1 MRRKAALMSRVSS
14 DEQAKGYSLD
24 VQSEA
29 LEKYCLKNDIEIVY
43 SFREDHSA
51 KSFNRPAFQKFLEHT
66 KKNHKNIDLLLF
78 STWDRFSRNAMDAY
92 HMIDRMRK
100 MGIEAQ
106 SIEQPIDFSIPENKM
121 MLAMYLVMPE
131 IDNDRRSIKIRGGI
145 RGAKKAGRWTSSAP
159 YGYRNSRDDQNKP
172 LLVPNQDSEH
182 IRRAFEDVSKGGV
195 QSEIVKAL
203 NANGVKVQKTRFSI
217 MLRNPV
223 YMGKIRVLAFENEP
237 EELVEGVHEAI
248 VPEELFY
255 KVQQVLKGNFPRKH
269 LTAAKR
275 NDMLPLRGILKCTK
289 CGNKLTG
296 SRSRGRRGIRY
307 AYYHCNGCR
316 QERYRA
322 DRVNNQ
328 LKKILNGFQF
338 SNDSEVLFKA
348 IISKLLDGNGR
359 DRTTQLIKL
368 RKSVALQNERI
379 ERLQDNLADGVI
391 TSVDFVEMK
400 GRYSELRQQAIEKIN
415 ALDVDNSD
423 KRLMIRKALDILSN
437 LGEHYE
443 SADSKAKLKL
453 LGSIFPEMIEFDGTK
468 CRTPRVN
475 EALALCVNIDRGLS
489 KKQNRTLHDKL
500 QVSGM
505 VEPEGFEPS
514 SKQ

>member
-1 MRRKAALMSRVSS
+1 MRKKAALMSRVSS

-29 LEKYCLKNDIEIVY
+29 LEKYCLRNDIEIVY

-51 KSFNRPAFQKFLEHT
+51 KSFDRPAFQRFLEHA
-66 KKNHKNIDLLLF
+66 KKNHRNIDLLLF

-92 HMIDRMRK
+92 HMIDRLKK

-131 IDNDRRSIKIRGGI
+131 IDNDRRSIKIKSGI

-159 YGYRNSRDDQNKP
+159 YGYRNSRDEQNKP
-172 LLVPNQDSEH
+172 LLVPNADSEH
-182 IRRAFEDVSKGGV
+182 IRKAFEEVLKGGV
-195 QSEIVKAL
+195 QSEVVKWL
-203 NANGVKVQKTRFSI
+203 NSKGVKVQKTRFSL

-223 YMGKIRVLAFENEP
+223 YMGKIRVAAFENEP
-237 EELVEGVHEAI
+237 EELIEGVHEAI
-248 VPEELFY
+248 VSEELFY

-275 NDMLPLRGILKCTK
+275 NDMLPLRGILRCTK

-296 SRSRGRRGIRY
+296 SRSRGRQGNRY

-316 QERYRA
+316 KERYRA
-322 DRVNNQ
+322 DRVNAQ
-328 LKKILNGFQF
+328 LTDILNGFQF

-348 IISKLLDGNGR
+348 IVSKVLDGSNR
-359 DRTTQLIKL
+359 DRTTQLTKL
-368 RKSVALQNERI
+368 RKTVALQNERI
-379 ERLQDNLADGVI
+379 LRLQDNLADGVI

-400 GRYSELRQQAIEKIN
+400 SRYSEIRQAAIEKIN
-415 ALDVDNSD
+415 ELDVDHSD
-423 KRLMIRKALDILSN
+423 KRLLIKKALSVLSN

-443 SADSKAKLKL
+443 SGDAKSKMKL
-453 LGSIFPEMIEFDGTK
+453 LGSIFPEMIEFDGIK

-475 EALALCVNIDRGLS
+475 EALALCVKIDRGLS
-489 KKQNRTLHDKL
+489 KKGNRTLHPKL
-500 QVSGM
+500 VVSGM
-505 VEPEGFEPS
+505 VENTGVEPVTS
-514 SKQ
+514 